1 MTTEIQKYL
10 EQEYADFEKRHF
22 HGERFWRAPLYTL
35 KGTLLYTLFEEF
47 SQSFPDHPNEH
58 QDVFYLLQ
66 SASGDYSILFRCAH
80 FEHASS
86 EDLPSLAKFIDS
98 AATTLTSSR
107 NGNIELLD
115 GNGEQL
121 HIRFYSPHENIVTL
135 LQRHASRAAA

>member
-1 MTTEIQKYL
+1 MTSEQQEYL
-10 EQEYADFEKRHF
+10 EQEYTDFEKRF

-35 KGTLLYTLFEEF
+35 RGTVLYTLFEQF
-47 SQSFPDHPNEH
+47 SELFPDHPNEH
-58 QDVFYLLQ
+58 LDVFYLLQ

-86 EDLPSLAKFIDS
+86 EDLPALAEFIDS

-107 NGNIELLD
+107 SGHIELLD

-121 HIRFYSPHENIVTL
+121 HIRFYSPHEHIVTL
-135 LQRHASRAAA
+135 LQSHASRTAV